1 LATDVSG
8 AEMAVDDI
16 DVLFFSEVN
25 TLLDAV
31 GVTDTI
37 AFVIVE
43 L

>member
-1 LATDVSG
+1 
-8 AEMAVDDI
+8 MAVDDI

-31 GVTDTI
+31 GVTDTV